1 MRRQHR
7 KLLVAF
13 GVAVMAAGCAAS
25 PRQRPLS
32 TSPIAE
38 GAESTTAVRKQLEG
52 HWVLVSLSVSA
63 ADGRNS
69 EVDATGTLDS
79 DAFGTL
85 QIEFRMSEE
94 GLKSL
99 ASLGIVPPNPV
110 ISTNGRVIIDPQRK
124 AITYAGEDF
133 DKRAQS
139 FDPELA
145 ANRAN
150 PFALERTR
158 YYVLGADGTLR
169 LSTRHENGKEAWVS
183 QWKKAS

>member
-38 GAESTTAVRKQLEG
+38 GPESMAAVRKQLEG
-52 HWVLVSLSVSA
+52 HWVLLSLTVSA
-63 ADGRNS
+63 ADGRKS
-69 EVDATGTLDS
+69 DVDATGTLDS

-85 QIEFRMSEE
+85 AIQFRMSDD
-94 GLKSL
+94 GQKSL
-99 ASLGIVPPNPV
+99 ASIGIVSPNPV
-110 ISTNGRVIIDPQRK
+110 ISTTGRAVIDAQRK
-124 AITYAGEDF
+124 QITYAAEDF

-145 ANRAN
+145 AKRAN
-150 PFALERTR
+150 PFALERIR
-158 YYVLGADGTLR
+158 YYVLGADGTLT
-169 LSTRHENGKEAWVS
+169 LSTRHDNGKDASVS
-183 QWKKAS
+183 RWKKAS